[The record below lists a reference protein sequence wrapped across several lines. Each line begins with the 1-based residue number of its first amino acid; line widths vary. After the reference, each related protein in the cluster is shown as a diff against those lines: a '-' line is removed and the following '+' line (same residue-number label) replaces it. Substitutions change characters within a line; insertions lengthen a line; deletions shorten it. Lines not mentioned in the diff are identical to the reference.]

1 MIKRRK
7 AALLRG
13 TVPLTKP
20 MLPHERDEAVQ
31 PAAQVQPVMAQ
42 AADDVVGGKV
52 DTDNYTRATAVANA
66 LPSERLKKSK
76 PA

>member
-1 MIKRRK
+1 MIKRK
-7 AALLRG
+7 EALSRG
-13 TVPLTKP
+13 AVPLTKP

-31 PAAQVQPVMAQ
+31 PAAQVQPVMVQ
-42 AADDVVGGKV
+42 AADDVVGGMV

-66 LPSERLKKSK
+66 LSSERLKKSK